1 MSTSLLLTT
10 LFMLFYLSSAL
21 VAVVGTG
28 GAWALD
34 NLDDGR
40 LGLLYWM
47 LAVLDML
54 NFVGVPLLREPA
66 RVQARGA
73 RRGGHGD
80 HAGRGADEP
89 AGGGRGDGGRGSE
102 CDRRLGVK
110 CVWCCRCVICVVY
123 WTAQKFSRAG

>member
-1 MSTSLLLTT
+1 MSTGLFLTT

-47 LAVLDML
+47 LAVLGML

-73 RRGGHGD
+73 RRGGHGY
-80 HAGRGADEP
+80 H
-89 AGGGRGDGGRGSE
+89 GGRGYR
-102 CDRRLGVK
+102 
-110 CVWCCRCVICVVY
+110 I
-123 WTAQKFSRAG
+123 A

>member
-47 LAVLDML
+47 LAVLGIL

-66 RVQARGA
+66 RVQAR
-73 RRGGHGD
+73 RRPP
-80 HAGRGADEP
+80 R
-89 AGGGRGDGGRGSE
+89 RSWLSWGSWIE
-102 CDRRLGVK
+102 LRDLK
-110 CVWCCRCVICVVY
+110 LFIQKSTQVWLPSL
-123 WTAQKFSRAG
+123 A